1 MDIEAER
8 GAGEGGG
15 GALLPLPPLLMG
27 PPPPLIALVAVSPFV
42 RGGRQVLVL
51 AAMVAVYLLALLCQS
66 LPALWLWLRANGEL
80 RAAREAVPISFSIS
94 NFHVKYC

>member
-15 GALLPLPPLLMG
+15 GALMPPPLLIG
-27 PPPPLIALVAVSPFV
+27 PPPPPLIALVAVSPFV

-51 AAMVAVYLLALLCQS
+51 AAMVAVDLPCLALPS
-66 LPALWLWLRANGEL
+66 ALLYWLWL
-80 RAAREAVPISFSIS
+80 
-94 NFHVKYC
+94 